1 MEIAL
6 FLKSRACKNFKIL
19 CPSVLTNV
27 ALYVTLKQVNFF
39 HTVFH
44 DITLKSSFEP
54 WLFAEIISENANLD
68 DSGISLPAFPP
79 RINLKLHNIPVTDKT
94 IKKVISDL
102 DSSKAPGLDYIPMV
116 FLKNC
121 RPELSCILHGVVNM
135 LLKESVLQ
143 LFEIA
148 IWCPRI

>member
-1 MEIAL
+1 M
-6 FLKSRACKNFKIL
+6 
-19 CPSVLTNV
+19 T
-27 ALYVTLKQVNFF
+27 QV
-39 HTVFH
+39 
-44 DITLKSSFEP
+44 
-54 WLFAEIISENANLD
+54 
-68 DSGISLPAFPP
+68 SLPAFPP
-79 RINLKLHNIPVTDKT
+79 RINLKLHNTPVTDKT
-94 IKKVISDL
+94 VKKVIFDL
-102 DSSKAPGLDYIPMV
+102 DSSKAPGLDYIPF